1 MPSKCE
7 TTTWS
12 TVAQREN
19 RSAKKRLQLSSESD
33 STVRTN
39 AGRLFHTREVA
50 TENAQSTKTD
60 HLVWYSMVQQSLT
73 TQSTHYRS
81 FWRQFYGSHDPT
93 NSVIALKDD
102 GQSTMSRANPTR
114 LSSLKGKEKD
124 VSKKINISHHEDQ
137 RHRGAWKT
145 ES

>member
-1 MPSKCE
+1 MIKKINAVKNFNTGKKLRKPAMPSKCE

-60 HLVWYSMVQQSLT
+60 HLVWYSMV
-73 TQSTHYRS
+73 
-81 FWRQFYGSHDPT
+81 
-93 NSVIALKDD
+93 
-102 GQSTMSRANPTR
+102 
-114 LSSLKGKEKD
+114 
-124 VSKKINISHHEDQ
+124 
-137 RHRGAWKT
+137 
-145 ES
+145 